1 VARVRIDL
9 LDHCMQVPS
18 GTAPQAE
25 EVLHKDY
32 EVQVEVLA
40 VASYKMVLLV
50 PAADLMMLIKD

>member
-1 VARVRIDL
+1 
-9 LDHCMQVPS
+9 MQVPS